1 MLFGYSL
8 SLRRNTEPVNKTHHV
23 SRHYSGVLW
32 DVCGS

>member
-8 SLRRNTEPVNKTHHV
+8 SLHWNTEPWCKHG
-23 SRHYSGVLW
+23 SGDGSGVLC